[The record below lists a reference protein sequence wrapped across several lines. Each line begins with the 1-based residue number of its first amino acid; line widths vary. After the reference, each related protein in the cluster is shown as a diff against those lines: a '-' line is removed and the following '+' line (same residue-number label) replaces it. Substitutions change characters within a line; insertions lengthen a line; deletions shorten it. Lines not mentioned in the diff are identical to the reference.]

1 MIIGSGFLILDQ
13 KICDF
18 YLNFQAKNETVTTVT
33 ATKAAQNCL
42 TIVKAEIL
50 LIDKITVHNG

>member
-42 TIVKAEIL
+42 TVVKAEIL
-50 LIDKITVHNG
+50 LIDKITV